1 MKNSLIIIAIG
12 IIMFTLILS
21 KILLIKVLGVIAGL
35 FVITLGTILLIMQYK
50 VYKLKKRLNTI
61 KQS

>member
-1 MKNSLIIIAIG
+1 MKNSLIVIAIG

-21 KILLIKVLGVIAGL
+21 KILLIKVLAVVAGL
-35 FVITLGTILLIMQYK
+35 FVITLGTTQLIMQYK
-50 VYKLKKRLNTI
+50 VYKLKKRLRRM